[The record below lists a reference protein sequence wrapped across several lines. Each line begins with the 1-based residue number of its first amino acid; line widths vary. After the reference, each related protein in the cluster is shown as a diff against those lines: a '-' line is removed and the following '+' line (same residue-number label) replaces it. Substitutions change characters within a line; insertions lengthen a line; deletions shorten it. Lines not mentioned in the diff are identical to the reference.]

1 MTREFEVEGRRYRA
15 SFERAI
21 TRGQRSVVAT
31 AYDHTGRPVVRQEMN
46 TTMAKGYLNRDTDAA
61 APTWDELEECALQ
74 MLEVQVDE

>member
-1 MTREFEVEGRRYRA
+1 MTTEFEVESRRYRV

-31 AYDHTGRPVVRQEMN
+31 AYDQRGTPVVRLEMN
-46 TTMAKGYLNRDTDAA
+46 TTMARGYLNRDTDAA

-74 MLEVQVDE
+74 MLKVQVDQ